1 MSRLLPNLNAVRAFD
16 AAARHQSFTRAAE
29 ELGVTHGSVSR
40 YVKTLEADLGLQLFE
55 RRHRQVALTPAGA
68 RYAGIVAEALVLIS
82 LETGTRA
89 LQDAKG
95 KVVLEVDS
103 DLALLWLMPRMN
115 RAALNDLDIDIE
127 LRSYP
132 EPPRTIA
139 PSTDLAITWGPLDVP
154 GYSREPLLSF
164 TTFPVCSP
172 EIAKEVQQNGLASQ
186 KLIHDRG
193 MSSWDEVFRRI
204 GLEMSSAAGH
214 LTFHRTYLCLDAAV
228 RGLGIAIGDDVT
240 AADMLKDGRL
250 VRPFGPNIPGRNAF
264 HLSTRNRSPIRPP
277 AMAVREWLLKQA
289 DDHALWASRRD
300 EGLAEEKAENS
311 RSGYR
316 THDIPS

>member
-40 YVKTLEADLGLQLFE
+40 YVKTLEDDLGIQLFE
-55 RRHRQVALTPAGA
+55 RRHRQVALTPAGV

-82 LETGTRA
+82 LETGAKA

-115 RAALNDLDIDIE
+115 RSALDALEVDIE

-139 PSTDLAITWGPLDVP
+139 PHTDLAITWGPLDVP
-154 GYSREPLLSF
+154 GYSRELLLSF
-164 TTFPVCSP
+164 STFPVCTP
-172 EIAKEVQQNGLASQ
+172 DIAAEIHRTGLVNQ

-193 MSSWDEVFRRI
+193 MGAWNEILQRL
-204 GLEMSSAAGH
+204 GLTMSSAAGH
-214 LTFHRTYLCLDAAV
+214 LIFHRTYLCLDAAV
-228 RGLGIAIGDDVT
+228 RGLGVAVGDDVT
-240 AADMLKDGRL
+240 AAEMLKDGRL
-250 VRPFGPNIPGRNAF
+250 VRPFDLKLPGRNAF
-264 HLSTRNRSPIRPP
+264 HLSMGNRAPIRPP
-277 AMAVREWLLKQA
+277 AKAVREWLVDQVN
-289 DDHALWASRRD
+289 DHTQWAGRQ
-300 EGLAEEKAENS
+300 E
-311 RSGYR
+311 
-316 THDIPS
+316 